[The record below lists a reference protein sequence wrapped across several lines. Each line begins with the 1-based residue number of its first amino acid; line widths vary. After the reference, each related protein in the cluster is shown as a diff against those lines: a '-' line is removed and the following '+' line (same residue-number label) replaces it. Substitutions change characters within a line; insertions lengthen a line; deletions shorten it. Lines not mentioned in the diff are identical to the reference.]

1 MFYKEKR
8 DLFRAGLA
16 SSRFKLL
23 PAQGSY
29 FQVAS
34 FEGISALSDTQFC
47 EELTIK
53 HGVAAIP
60 LSVFNA
66 NGEDRKLIRFC
77 YAKTTET
84 LQAATE
90 ILCKI

>member
-1 MFYKEKR
+1 
-8 DLFRAGLA
+8 
-16 SSRFKLL
+16 
-23 PAQGSY
+23 
-29 FQVAS
+29 VAS

-66 NGEDRKLIRFC
+66 HGEDRKLIRFC

-84 LQAATE
+84 LQSATE